1 MQYSDEPT
9 DRTVMSS
16 DKEWTRE
23 EIEANLQKYD
33 KWVERAIVAIYNKQ
47 TESEKRVKGANRR
60 NGVGFSKADA
70 GFLTDLAESYKEYG
84 GLTDAQI
91 KYGREAIMKYAGQLE
106 MIANDEI

>member
-1 MQYSDEPT
+1 MPN
-9 DRTVMSS
+9 

-23 EIEANLQKYD
+23 ETEENLQKYD
-33 KWVERAIVAIYNKQ
+33 KWVERAIVAVYNKQ

-70 GFLTDLAESYKEYG
+70 DFLTDLAESYKEYG

-91 KYGREAIMKYAGQLE
+91 KYGREAIMKYAGQLV
-106 MIANDEI
+106 MLANGEI